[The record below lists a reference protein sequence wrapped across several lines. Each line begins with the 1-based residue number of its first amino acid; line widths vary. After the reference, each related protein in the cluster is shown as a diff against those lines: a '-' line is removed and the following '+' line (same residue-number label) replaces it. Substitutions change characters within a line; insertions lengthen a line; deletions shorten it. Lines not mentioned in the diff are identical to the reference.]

1 MSGGSRL
8 KEKLLSTLDFALDDV
23 SEERLLDILLDAYR
37 ARKEEIERLRGE
49 NAHEVQKLNDQHEAL
64 MRERSE
70 LRRNPLY
77 GASGSWFFT
86 ANGQYFSVSAAGGKI
101 REAALRVKAKGQ
113 DVVYAAQQMT
123 QQQWEAL

>member
-86 ANGQYFSVSAAGGKI
+86 ANGQYFSVRASGGKI
-101 REAALRVKAKGQ
+101 CEASLRVKVKGQ
-113 DVVYAAQQMT
+113 DVEYAAQELSPA
-123 QQQWEAL
+123 QWEAL